1 MYTGITSVTGDR
13 GNIGFILVN
22 QRTKEARYYSCAGA
36 EEYSAMSSAQGAVQ
50 QYSYK
55 ATFPLLLNISD
66 QPTYFMA
73 LKDSAG
79 LVKMYAMV
87 NVQQYQ
93 VVATGYS
100 LEECRN
106 NYHAQLVSN
115 KLIDEEALTPP
126 PAPDVSAQTVS
137 VSGAIADIRSANIDG
152 NTVFYFLLA
161 GGNVYSTIS
170 ATACPTAVLLNPGDT
185 VTISYV
191 PQDSLLVQA
200 ESLVFD
206 PGF

>member
-1 MYTGITSVTGDR
+1 MD
-13 GNIGFILVN
+13 ILW
-22 QRTKEARYYSCAGA
+22 QLLFGPMGA
-36 EEYSAMSSAQGAVQ
+36 PMGQAQGAVQ

-55 ATFPLLLNISD
+55 ATFPLLLNVSD

-126 PAPDVSAQTVS
+126 PVPDVSAQTVS

-152 NTVFYFLLA
+152 NTVFYFLLE
-161 GGNVYSTIS
+161 GGNVYYTIS
-170 ATACPTAVLLNPGDT
+170 AKTCPAAVLLNPGDT
-185 VTISYV
+185 ITLNYV

-200 ESLVFD
+200 ESLMFD